1 MRRKLNYLNYRIFIP
16 YLILV
21 VIGVILVYSASSDI
35 LLVNGFKPDVY
46 GIRQAIYAVAAFF
59 GFGVPF
65 FAVKLEVIKNPKF
78 VAGFLILL
86 YSDAFL
92 VGNIEVCPCWLSGS

>member
-65 FAVKLEVIKNPKF
+65 LQ
-78 VAGFLILL
+78 
-86 YSDAFL
+86 
-92 VGNIEVCPCWLSGS
+92 